1 MNGDVCL
8 SGRDIERYLGEEE
21 SRVHALRGV
30 SLDLNSEAATPWSAC
45 RDFSVT
51 THRDGVNT
59 NHPLQ
64 MHKKLSM

>member
-30 SLDLNSEAATPWSAC
+30 SLDVEFGSTHAWSAR